1 MSLNNGLNNG
11 LNNDTLTKPVLLAL
25 ATSTECCAVALS
37 VPEAGETARV
47 FALEANSESRGSG
60 AILSMIQTLLAQAG
74 LHRHAIDVIAFD
86 QGPGA
91 FTGVR
96 VGCSV
101 AQGLGFALERPVLS
115 LSSLE
120 IVAAAALSPDRET
133 VTPNPVTPSPV
144 TPHTFESSLIWS
156 VLDARMGEVYCAA
169 YRSGPTFDLELH
181 QEPTVCSPGAAVELI
196 TSVSTAW
203 RGDGS
208 LNLGGERW
216 RRPNPGR
223 LIAAGNGFSRF
234 PRLLACAQQAA
245 MEIDSQAWP
254 SAQHL
259 AWAASHHWRAGRM
272 ISAAQIEPLYVR
284 NKVALKMA
292 EQRIRP

>member
-1 MSLNNGLNNG
+1 MSLNN
-11 LNNDTLTKPVLLAL
+11 DVHCEPVLLAL

-37 VPEAGETARV
+37 VPAADETARI
-47 FALEANSESRGSG
+47 FALEASSESRGSG
-60 AILSMIQTLLAQAG
+60 AILAMIEALLTQAG
-74 LHRHAIDVIAFD
+74 LHRHTIDVIAFD

-120 IVAAAALSPDRET
+120 IVAAAALSPGSEAIT
-133 VTPNPVTPSPV
+133 LTPTSITLNPITRTPAIRNPL
-144 TPHTFESSLIWS
+144 ESSLIWS

-169 YRSGPTFDLELH
+169 YRCGATFDLELH

-196 TSVSTAW
+196 TSVSTVW
-203 RGDGS
+203 RSDGS
-208 LNLGGERW
+208 LNLDGERW
-216 RRPNPGR
+216 RWPNPGR

-234 PRLLACAQQAA
+234 PCLLACAQQAA

-254 SAQHL
+254 SAEHL
-259 AWAASHHWRAGRM
+259 ARAARDHWRAGRM

-292 EQRIRP
+292 EQRPRP